1 MGAECWQMTA
11 CEGTSHTRLSPC
23 RLPRTGLI
31 SMLTIHQACESAPLF
46 FSRPGPSPCL
56 PVYLFIY
63 DFVPLRSHVS
73 SGSLSFFF
81 FPSSKTLLGS
91 LDVSLLCVPEAF
103 LFATCWCPPRSN
115 CFVTFKRLS
124 GWKDGNGN
132 TQRWPLRRHW
142 SFCSVRVPLPKR
154 WRLNIYVKT

>member
-23 RLPRTGLI
+23 PLPRTGLI

-46 FSRPGPSPCL
+46 FSLPGPSLCL

-73 SGSLSFFF
+73 FGSLDFFF
-81 FPSSKTLLGS
+81 LFQDPPGS
-91 LDVSLLCVPEAF
+91 LDVSLLCCA
-103 LFATCWCPPRSN
+103 
-115 CFVTFKRLS
+115 LS
-124 GWKDGNGN
+124 VSLCDLLI
-132 TQRWPLRRHW
+132 PL
-142 SFCSVRVPLPKR
+142 SLTA
-154 WRLNIYVKT
+154 L